1 MNMFRN
7 LFKNGKNLLTRQHS
21 NILSAA
27 VVIMA
32 TVSLSAL
39 LGVIRNRLLI
49 SYFYHQP
56 EILDAYWAAF
66 RLPDMIFQL
75 LVVGALSAAFIPVF
89 SDLVEKNKVQANK
102 VASTV
107 INLIATALIVLS
119 VLIFIFARPLS
130 QLITS
135 GFSDYQIDLMTN
147 LTRIMIFAQLFFGIS
162 NFLTGIIQ
170 SHKRFL
176 VPALSPLLYNIGIII
191 GIITLSERI
200 GILGPAV
207 GVILGSALH
216 LFSQIPLSRTLGFRY
231 SWSWNIKNISVKEI
245 GRLMFPRSLA
255 LSVSQIEQT
264 AIVFFATS
272 LPAGSLT
279 MIYIAQQLA
288 GVPVR
293 LFGIPIGQASLP
305 FFAKEK
311 AKNQLAKLAELVNN
325 SLLEI
330 MYLAFPAS
338 AIVLVLRIPL
348 VRLAYGAGSFPWAA
362 TVTTGKL
369 VAILSLAIVARSLTH
384 LVIRVFYSLHNTKSP
399 LFIAGLSTILSVGL
413 SYFFIFVL
421 QRGILGLAVAITIA
435 SIVEIIFLIT
445 TLFAQTHFDIKK
457 LINPTLKM
465 LTAALITTFSLW
477 IPLRLLDQLIFDTT
491 RTIPLILLTG
501 LTFAIGL
508 VIYLSTSYILKI
520 EQLQV
525 FVRIAKKIGN
535 WQKALA
541 ETEEPLETVE
551 PTV

>member
-1 MNMFRN
+1 MFKN
-7 LFKNGKNLLTRQHS
+7 LFKNGKNLLTREHS
-21 NILSAA
+21 SILSAA

-32 TVSLSAL
+32 TVFLSAL

-66 RLPDMIFQL
+66 RLPDMVFQL
-75 LVVGALSAAFIPVF
+75 LIVGALSAAFIPVF
-89 SDLVEKNKVQANK
+89 SDLVEKNKAQANK

-107 INLIATALIVLS
+107 INSVVAVLIILS
-119 VLIFIFARPLS
+119 VFIAIFARPLS
-130 QLITS
+130 QTITS

-147 LTRIMIFAQLFFGIS
+147 LTRVMIFAQLFFGIS

-191 GIITLSERI
+191 GIITLSEKI
-200 GILGPAV
+200 GIFGPAV

-216 LFSQIPLSRTLGFRY
+216 LLFQIPLARTLGFKY
-231 SWSWNIKNISVKEI
+231 SWNWNIKNASVREI
-245 GRLMFPRSLA
+245 GKLMLPRSLA

-279 MIYIAQQLA
+279 MVYIAQQLA

-305 FFAKEK
+305 FFSKER
-311 AKNQLAKLAELVNN
+311 AKNQLTRLAELVNN

-348 VRLAYGAGSFPWAA
+348 VRLAYGAESFPWAA

-369 VAILSLAIVARSLTH
+369 VAILSLSIVARSLTH
-384 LVIRVFYSLHNTKSP
+384 LVVRVFYSLHNTKSP
-399 LFIAGLSTILSVGL
+399 LFIAGASAFLSIGL
-413 SYFFIFVL
+413 SYYFIFIL
-421 QRGILGLAVAITIA
+421 QTGILGLAVAITIA
-435 SIVEIIFLIT
+435 SIIEIIFLIT
-445 TLFAQTHFDIKK
+445 TLFALTHFDIKK
-457 LINPTLKM
+457 LILPTLKM
-465 LTAALITTFSLW
+465 LVAALITTFSLW

-491 RTIPLILLTG
+491 RTIPLILLTS

-508 VIYLSTSYILKI
+508 IIYLSTSYLLKI

-541 ETEEPLETVE
+541 QTEEPLETAE

>member
-1 MNMFRN
+1 MFRN
-7 LFKNGKNLLTRQHS
+7 LFKNGKNLLTREHS

-89 SDLVEKNKVQANK
+89 SDLVEKNREQANK

-107 INLIATALIVLS
+107 INLIAIVLIALS
-119 VLIFIFARPLS
+119 ILIFIFARPLS
-130 QLITS
+130 QIITS

-191 GIITLSERI
+191 GIITLSDRI

-207 GVILGSALH
+207 GVILGSSLH
-216 LFSQIPLSRTLGFRY
+216 LFSQIPLARTLGFKY
-231 SWSWNIKNISVKEI
+231 SWSWNIKNTSVKEI
-245 GRLMFPRSLA
+245 GKLMFPRSLA

-279 MIYIAQQLA
+279 MVYIAQQLA

-305 FFAKEK
+305 FFSKER
-311 AKNQLAKLAELVNN
+311 AKNQLTKLAELVNN

-338 AIVLVLRIPL
+338 AIILVLRIPL
-348 VRLAYGAGSFPWAA
+348 VRLAYGAESFPWNA

-369 VAILSLAIVARSLTH
+369 VAILSLSIIARSLTH

-399 LFIAGLSTILSVGL
+399 LFIAGLSTFLSVGL
-413 SYFFIFVL
+413 SYFFIFIL
-421 QRGILGLAVAITIA
+421 QTGILGLAVAITIA

-445 TLFAQTHFDIKK
+445 TLFAQTHFDIRK
-457 LINPTLKM
+457 LITPTLKM
-465 LTAALITTFSLW
+465 LIAALITTFSLW
-477 IPLRLLDQLIFDTT
+477 VPLRFLDQLIFDTT
-491 RTIPLILLTG
+491 RTLPLILLTG
-501 LTFAIGL
+501 LTFTIGL
-508 VIYLSTSYILKI
+508 IIYLVTSYLLKI

-541 ETEEPLETVE
+541 ETEEPLETAE